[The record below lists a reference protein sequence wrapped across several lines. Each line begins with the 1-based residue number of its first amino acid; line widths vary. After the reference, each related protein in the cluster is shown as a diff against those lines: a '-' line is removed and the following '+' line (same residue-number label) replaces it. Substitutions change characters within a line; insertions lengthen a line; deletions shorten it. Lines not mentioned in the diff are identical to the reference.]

1 MKLTCPASAAAF
13 AVRYCSKLLCH
24 CYPKYEILWDD
35 DYLANGPFK
44 REIPNPILRS
54 EHSCSNPRWS
64 QSWAGSAEMIPIS
77 NAWTRHLWMKFK
89 SYQPG
94 IRHKS
99 SWQTS
104 SHISEKIWL
113 SSFFIVSAVTSWI
126 IITCSSKGK
135 NSTLM
140 KQEDLKM
147 AELNQVTFPSLYFL
161 QSSIKRRKGYDDV
174 INDFAPR
181 LLLHWCW
188 SHRRCI
194 AWNATCQ
201 THFRN
206 AKVTINPQNQVSV
219 SFRKS

>member
-1 MKLTCPASAAAF
+1 MIIWQTAPL
-13 AVRYCSKLLCH
+13 RE
-24 CYPKYEILWDD
+24 KYQI
-35 DYLANGPFK
+35 PFSVLNIVAQI
-44 REIPNPILRS
+44 RIGLRV
-54 EHSCSNPRWS
+54 EQVQLRWF
-64 QSWAGSAEMIPIS
+64 QFQTHG
-77 NAWTRHLWMKFK
+77 RHLWMKFK